1 LSDLNIEKYPSVIA
15 RPYKLACQQD
25 EQWKDLL
32 RFTFENLMT
41 VLASYAASDLLNI
54 YMSAKNPSDEGEV
67 SEKDNNDK
75 LINALKNITELKRI
89 GLEQMSLGKWAGALR
104 ETTKILEKY
113 PDQVFIPE
121 FAKLFKPTGGN
132 ELWKNIDKL
141 ISIRNQDAHGA
152 IIQSDKLTEELKK
165 RQEILE
171 NILRKCNFLENYS
184 IAVFN
189 RLVIESE
196 SQQVLGN
203 KFSNTGREEI
213 LAPTVLAPPL
223 NEVVLVDNK
232 MTAFIK
238 LRPLML
244 YAPPENQENCQLCL
258 YSKRSGDKVHYI
270 GIDGPVDISIER
282 FDKENDQGIGE
293 PWKYLNEIY
302 SEEDVT
308 TPFVSAKLI
317 SPQSIEVEEESNFKI
332 LLENSQS
339 STDLYN
345 IECVMALPGIFQ
357 DIKLDESTPNGLQI
371 DRKTNTI
378 LVKIDEMSPG
388 DTLDFNFIFIPK
400 EQGAVEI
407 SSGVVDYEYFRTQ
420 SDRDDDTRTN
430 GEVDLEGTFFEI
442 NDPKNPDKMVPVV
455 NLNRRFLNQEGKL
468 VHNIKIGEKFIYEL
482 SLANIGTSAA
492 KSISLQVVFPDHLS
506 LLEGADDLLVDL
518 NPNEQRS
525 FRYLLTTRIPGLY
538 KIYLRDISYKDYG
551 ENKYLSSFRDDYS
564 IVVRSDIERQFQYE
578 LAEAIE
584 DFTLNEAETKIL
596 EARKD
601 TLRVIHGEN
610 IDTWFDRAL
619 FDAAIAKVRDLIAGI
634 TKKRGHRIKE
644 ELYNE
649 NKKQAKIHG
658 NNPRQALIFSI
669 RGIPFFGVD
678 TTNKKD
684 IIFHSIDAK
693 MIEKIHDFKYNSL
706 FTSTSAHGFILP
718 LSLKYQPMLWSEKLD
733 INFFK
738 KWINL
743 CLTVVEK
750 NYFSFLDL
758 KDKLVE
764 KLGVE
769 IPFSG
774 WSFRKFI
781 SEDSNLYLETGITG
795 IELAYKNGASFIFLH
810 TGVNQGKLVGE
821 MSGELPGL
829 NFLTTK
835 SAGNEKID
843 LYSRNEDPERL
854 TPRVIKSD
862 RVTRIPC
869 IQVSDMSSQGI
880 ENGLNIFVKM
890 IDIHRLSISRELIE
904 AKFEKKFPF
913 DSIKN
918 DIESLYK
925 SGFAFR
931 EPVDSGKKAGIAMR
945 NSLEVYPFRDFKL
958 GEATTHDCIGF
969 LNAKGDSWDG
979 YLNFYSKDI
988 DLELDEESNNEIEIY
1003 PEWPI
1008 SIPTANRLLVLTPK
1022 DDQVKEEKRTDKFF
1036 SLLKSAAKTHRKGSK
1051 SIWPKFIGEKILGEY
1066 ITFFQDFELLELLAK
1081 EDLSIKET
1089 LERYKSEGNIKTIKK
1104 ILRFNEDCLDKFNF
1118 IMPMTIDSKNQS
1130 LSLAEEYRDWIQILC
1145 EKPEGLQPLMGVNPL
1160 VEYLQP
1166 LASTCSFL
1174 KNSTVDKYSD
1184 SLWGYF
1190 FLDEEKKTDLTI
1202 RIKLFKDRLDVHV
1215 GTTITFDTHQ
1225 KLISNIDKN
1234 LNDKFGSYFSFEPVK
1249 ERVLQKR
1256 PAIQFTFIKEHNDYE
1271 IMKNQETMNELH
1283 DKLSSFFKVIFEML
1297 ENGLKN

>member
-1 LSDLNIEKYPSVIA
+1 LSNLNIEKYPSIIA
-15 RPYKLACQQD
+15 RPYNLACQQD

-54 YMSAKNPSDEGEV
+54 YLSAKNPLEEDEA
-67 SEKDNNDK
+67 SEEGSNDK
-75 LINALKNITELKRI
+75 LIHTLKNIPELKRI

-104 ETTKILEKY
+104 ETTKILGQY
-113 PDQVFIPE
+113 TGQAFVPE
-121 FAKLFKPTGGN
+121 FSKLFQPAGGN

-141 ISIRNQDAHGA
+141 ISIRNQDAHGS
-152 IIQSDKLTEELKK
+152 IIPPDKLAEELKK

-189 RLVIESE
+189 RLVIDSD
-196 SQQVLGN
+196 SQQILGN
-203 KFSNTGREEI
+203 KFSNTGSEEI
-213 LAPTVLAPPL
+213 LAPTELAPPL
-223 NEVVLVDNK
+223 NEVILVDNK
-232 MTAFIK
+232 MTGFIK

-270 GIDGPVDISIER
+270 GIDGPVDISIEK

-308 TPFVSAKLI
+308 TPFLSAKLI

-332 LLENSQS
+332 LLENSQN

-345 IECVMALPGIFQ
+345 IECVMPLPDIFQ
-357 DIKLDESTPNGLQI
+357 DITLEESTPSGLQI

-378 LVKIDEMSPG
+378 STKIDEMTPG
-388 DTLDFNFIFIPK
+388 DTIEFKFIFIPK

-420 SDRDDDTRTN
+420 SDRDDDTKTD
-430 GEVDLEGTFFEI
+430 GEIDLEGTFFEI

-455 NLNRRFLNQEGKL
+455 NLNRRFLNQDGKL
-468 VHNIKIGEKFIYEL
+468 VHTIKIGEKFIYEL
-482 SLANIGTSAA
+482 SLTNIGTSAA
-492 KSISLQVVFPDHLS
+492 KSISLQVVFPDHLR
-506 LLEGADDLLVDL
+506 LLEGADDLFVDL
-518 NPNEQRS
+518 NPHEQRS
-525 FRYLLTTRIPGLY
+525 FRYLVTTRVPGLY

-584 DFTLNEAETKIL
+584 DFTLDDAEKKIL

-601 TLRVIHGEN
+601 ALRVIHAEN
-610 IDTWFDRAL
+610 TDTWFDKAL
-619 FDAAIAKVRDLIAGI
+619 FDAGIEKVRALIAEI

-644 ELYNE
+644 EFYNE

-706 FTSTSAHGFILP
+706 FTSTSEHGFILP
-718 LSLKYQPMLWSEKLD
+718 LSLQYQPMLWSEKLD

-750 NYFSFLDL
+750 TYFSYVDV
-758 KDKLVE
+758 KE
-764 KLGVE
+764 KLEGKLGIE
-769 IPFSG
+769 IPYSSS
-774 WSFRKFI
+774 SFAKRVSKDGI
-781 SEDSNLYLETGITG
+781 IYLETGISKLE
-795 IELAYKNGASFIFLH
+795 IAYKNNEIFLCLI
-810 TGVNQGKLVGE
+810 GGANQGKLA
-821 MSGELPGL
+821 GELRDELTGL
-829 NFLTTK
+829 NFLNYAK
-835 SAGNEKID
+835 SPQID
-843 LYSRNEDPERL
+843 LYSRHDDPESVTNRL
-854 TPRVIKSD
+854 IKSN

-869 IQVSDMSSQGI
+869 ISISDMSPQGIDNGI
-880 ENGLNIFVKM
+880 ENFCKL
-890 IDIHRLSISRELIE
+890 IDICRLSISRELVE
-904 AKFEKKFPF
+904 TKFAKKFPF
-913 DSIKN
+913 DSVKN

-931 EPVDSGKKAGIAMR
+931 EPVDSGKKAGISMK

-958 GEATTHDCIGF
+958 GESTTHDCIGF
-969 LNAKGDSWDG
+969 LNSQGNSWNG
-979 YLNFYSKDI
+979 YFNFYSEDV
-988 DLELDEESNNEIEIY
+988 DLELDQETKNEIEIH

-1008 SIPTANRLLVLTPK
+1008 SIPTTNRLFVLNPQ
-1022 DDQVKEEKRTDKFF
+1022 DEQAKEEKRVSSFF
-1036 SLLKSAAKTHRKGSK
+1036 SLLKSSAKIHRKGSK
-1051 SIWPKFIGEKILGEY
+1051 SIWPKFIGEKMVGEY
-1066 ITFFQDFELLELLAK
+1066 ITFFQDFELLEILAK
-1081 EDLSIKET
+1081 EDLTIKET
-1089 LERYKSEGNIKTIKK
+1089 IERYDSEGNIKTIKK
-1104 ILRFNEDCLDKFNF
+1104 IIRFNEDCLDKFNF
-1118 IMPMTIDSKNQS
+1118 IMPVTIDSKSQS
-1130 LSLAEEYRDWIQILC
+1130 LSLADGYRDWIQNLC
-1145 EKPEGLQPLMGVNPL
+1145 EKLGGLQPLMGVNPL

-1174 KNSTVDKYSD
+1174 KNMTVDKYSD

-1190 FLDEEKKTDLTI
+1190 FLEEEKKTDLTI
-1202 RIKLFKDRLDVHV
+1202 RIKLFKDRLHVHV
-1215 GTTITFDTHQ
+1215 GATITFETHQ

-1271 IMKNQETMNELH
+1271 IMKNQETMTELH
-1283 DKLSSFFKVIFEML
+1283 EKLSSFFIVIFEML
-1297 ENGLKN
+1297 VNGLKN

>member
-1 LSDLNIEKYPSVIA
+1 LNIEKYPSIIA
-15 RPYKLACQQD
+15 RPYNLACQQD

-54 YMSAKNPSDEGEV
+54 YLSAKNPLEEDEA
-67 SEKDNNDK
+67 SEGDSNDK
-75 LINALKNITELKRI
+75 LIHTLKNIPELKRI
-89 GLEQMSLGKWAGALR
+89 GLEQMSLGKWAGLLR
-104 ETTKILEKY
+104 ETTKILGQY
-113 PDQVFIPE
+113 TGQAFVPE
-121 FAKLFKPTGGN
+121 FPKLFQPAGGN

-141 ISIRNQDAHGA
+141 ISIRNQDAHGS
-152 IIQSDKLTEELKK
+152 IIPPDKLAEELKK

-189 RLVIESE
+189 RLVIDSD

-203 KFSNTGREEI
+203 KFSNTGSEEI

-223 NEVVLVDNK
+223 NEVILVDNK
-232 MTAFIK
+232 MTGFIK

-244 YAPPENQENCQLCL
+244 YAPPENQENCQFCL
-258 YSKRSGDKVHYI
+258 YSKRSGDKVHYL
-270 GIDGPVDISIER
+270 GIDGPVDISIEK

-308 TPFVSAKLI
+308 TPFLSAKLI

-332 LLENSQS
+332 LLENSQNS
-339 STDLYN
+339 IDLYN
-345 IECVMALPGIFQ
+345 IECVMALPDIFQ
-357 DIKLDESTPNGLQI
+357 DIKLDESTRNGFQI

-378 LVKIDEMSPG
+378 SAKIDEMTPG
-388 DTLDFNFIFIPK
+388 DTLEFKFIFIPK

-420 SDRDDDTRTN
+420 SDRDDDTKTN
-430 GEVDLEGTFFEI
+430 GEIDLEGTFFEI
-442 NDPKNPDKMVPVV
+442 NDPKNPDKMIPVV
-455 NLNRRFLNQEGKL
+455 NLNRRFLNQDGKL
-468 VHNIKIGEKFIYEL
+468 VHTIKIGEKFIYEL
-482 SLANIGTSAA
+482 SLTNIGTSAA
-492 KSISLQVVFPDHLS
+492 KSISLQVVFPDHLK
-506 LLEGADDLLVDL
+506 LLEGADDLFVDL
-518 NPNEQRS
+518 NPHEQRS

-584 DFTLNEAETKIL
+584 DFTLDDAEKKIL

-601 TLRVIHGEN
+601 ALRVIHGEN
-610 IDTWFDRAL
+610 TDTWFDKAL
-619 FDAAIAKVRDLIAGI
+619 FDAGIEKVRALIAEI
-634 TKKRGHRIKE
+634 TKKRGHRIQE
-644 ELYNE
+644 DFYNE

-693 MIEKIHDFKYNSL
+693 MIERIHDFKYNSL
-706 FTSTSAHGFILP
+706 FTSTSTHGFILP

-750 NYFSFLDL
+750 TYFPFLDL
-758 KDKLVE
+758 KEKLEE
-764 KLGVE
+764 KLGIE

-810 TGVNQGKLVGE
+810 TGVNQGKLVDE
-821 MSGELPGL
+821 MSEELPGL
-829 NFLTTK
+829 NFLTAK
-835 SAGNEKID
+835 SVGNEKID

-869 IQVSDMSSQGI
+869 IWVSDMNSQGI
-880 ENGLNIFVKM
+880 EKGLNNFIKM
-890 IDIHRLSISRELIE
+890 IDIHRLSISRELVE
-904 AKFEKKFPF
+904 TKFAKKFSF
-913 DSIKN
+913 DSVKN

-931 EPVDSGKKAGIAMR
+931 EPVYSGKKAGISMK

-958 GEATTHDCIGF
+958 GETTTHDCIGF
-969 LNAKGDSWDG
+969 LNSQGNSWNG
-979 YLNFYSKDI
+979 YFSFYSEDA
-988 DLELDEESNNEIEIY
+988 DLELDQETKNEIEIH

-1008 SIPTANRLLVLTPK
+1008 SIPTTNRLFVLPPK
-1022 DDQVKEEKRTDKFF
+1022 DEQVKEEKRASSFF
-1036 SLLKSAAKTHRKGSK
+1036 SL
-1051 SIWPKFIGEKILGEY
+1051 
-1066 ITFFQDFELLELLAK
+1066 
-1081 EDLSIKET
+1081 
-1089 LERYKSEGNIKTIKK
+1089 
-1104 ILRFNEDCLDKFNF
+1104 
-1118 IMPMTIDSKNQS
+1118 
-1130 LSLAEEYRDWIQILC
+1130 
-1145 EKPEGLQPLMGVNPL
+1145 
-1160 VEYLQP
+1160 
-1166 LASTCSFL
+1166 
-1174 KNSTVDKYSD
+1174 
-1184 SLWGYF
+1184 
-1190 FLDEEKKTDLTI
+1190 
-1202 RIKLFKDRLDVHV
+1202 
-1215 GTTITFDTHQ
+1215 
-1225 KLISNIDKN
+1225 
-1234 LNDKFGSYFSFEPVK
+1234 
-1249 ERVLQKR
+1249 
-1256 PAIQFTFIKEHNDYE
+1256 
-1271 IMKNQETMNELH
+1271 
-1283 DKLSSFFKVIFEML
+1283 
-1297 ENGLKN
+1297 